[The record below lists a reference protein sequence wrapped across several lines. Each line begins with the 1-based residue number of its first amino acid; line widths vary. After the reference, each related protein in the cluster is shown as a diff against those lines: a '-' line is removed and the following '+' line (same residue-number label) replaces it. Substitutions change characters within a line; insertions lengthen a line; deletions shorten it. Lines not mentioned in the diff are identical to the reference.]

1 MAWPKARPPCTGAT
15 SSPPWGR
22 KPATYDLIVSNPPY
36 VNAESVAALP
46 PEYRHEPALAL
57 GSGDGWPGR
66 DPHHSARRRPP
77 PEPGRP
83 PCGGAME
90 SVMEQIDIFVA
101 SLTSFWTQLASFIP
115 QLLGA
120 IIALV
125 LGWMLAKVA
134 RSGVMRVLTLLK
146 FDRATEKSGLEAF
159 MKHAELD
166 ISVASVIGNL
176 VYWLIILVMIVT
188 VANSLGLQMVADL
201 FNKVVLYI
209 PNVIVAILVLVFG
222 TILARFINRLVFAWL
237 NNMEF
242 DGALTVS
249 TFSEYAMMV
258 FVFFIAMEQLQIAN
272 ELLTAAFII
281 AFGAIGLAFA
291 IAFGLGA
298 KDWAAKVIERL
309 VEKKHHN

>member
-1 MAWPKARPPCTGAT
+1 MQQ
-15 SSPPWGR
+15 
-22 KPATYDLIVSNPPY
+22 L
-36 VNAESVAALP
+36 
-46 PEYRHEPALAL
+46 
-57 GSGDGWPGR
+57 
-66 DPHHSARRRPP
+66 
-77 PEPGRP
+77 
-83 PCGGAME
+83 
-90 SVMEQIDIFVA
+90 DIFVA
-101 SLTSFWTQLASFIP
+101 SLTSFWTELASFIP

-134 RSGVMRVLTLLK
+134 RSGVMRLLTLLK
-146 FDRATEKSGLEAF
+146 FDKATEKSGLEAF

-166 ISVASVIGNL
+166 LSVGSVIGNL

-188 VANSLGLQMVADL
+188 VANSLGLSMVADL

-242 DGALTVS
+242 EGALTVS
-249 TFSEYAMMV
+249 TFSEYAMLV
-258 FVFFIAMEQLQIAN
+258 FVFFMALEQLQIAN

-281 AFGAIGLAFA
+281 SFGAVGLAFA

-298 KDWAAKVIERL
+298 KDWAAKVIEKVMEQKR
-309 VEKKHHN
+309 HG

>member
-1 MAWPKARPPCTGAT
+1 MQQ
-15 SSPPWGR
+15 
-22 KPATYDLIVSNPPY
+22 L
-36 VNAESVAALP
+36 
-46 PEYRHEPALAL
+46 
-57 GSGDGWPGR
+57 
-66 DPHHSARRRPP
+66 
-77 PEPGRP
+77 
-83 PCGGAME
+83 
-90 SVMEQIDIFVA
+90 DIFVA
-101 SLTSFWTQLASFIP
+101 SLTSFWTELASFIP

-134 RSGVMRVLTLLK
+134 RSGVMRLLTLLK
-146 FDRATEKSGLEAF
+146 FDKATEKSGLEAF

-166 ISVASVIGNL
+166 LSVGSVIGNL

-188 VANSLGLQMVADL
+188 VANSLGLSMVADL

-242 DGALTVS
+242 EGALTVS
-249 TFSEYAMMV
+249 TFSEYAMLV
-258 FVFFIAMEQLQIAN
+258 FVFFMALEQLQIAN

-281 AFGAIGLAFA
+281 SFGAVGLAFA

-298 KDWAAKVIERL
+298 RDWAAKVVDKVMDQKR
-309 VEKKHHN
+309 HG

>member
-1 MAWPKARPPCTGAT
+1 
-15 SSPPWGR
+15 
-22 KPATYDLIVSNPPY
+22 
-36 VNAESVAALP
+36 
-46 PEYRHEPALAL
+46 
-57 GSGDGWPGR
+57 
-66 DPHHSARRRPP
+66 
-77 PEPGRP
+77 
-83 PCGGAME
+83 ME
-90 SVMEQIDIFVA
+90 NVMEQVDIFVA
-101 SLTSFWTQLASFIP
+101 SLTTFWTQLASFVP
-115 QLLGA
+115 QL
-120 IIALV
+120 IAAL
-125 LGWMLAKVA
+125 LLLFIGWILAKLA
-134 RSGVMRVLTLLK
+134 RSGVRRLLTAMK
-146 FDRATEKSGLEAF
+146 FDKITEKSGLEAF
-159 MKHAELD
+159 MQHAELEL
-166 ISVASVIGNL
+166 SLAGVIGNL

-281 AFGAIGLAFA
+281 AFGAVGLAFA
-291 IAFGLGA
+291 IAFGMGA
-298 KDWAAKVIERL
+298 KDWAGRVIEKITDS
-309 VEKKHHN
+309 KK

>member
-1 MAWPKARPPCTGAT
+1 
-15 SSPPWGR
+15 
-22 KPATYDLIVSNPPY
+22 
-36 VNAESVAALP
+36 
-46 PEYRHEPALAL
+46 
-57 GSGDGWPGR
+57 
-66 DPHHSARRRPP
+66 
-77 PEPGRP
+77 
-83 PCGGAME
+83 
-90 SVMEQIDIFVA
+90 MEQQFDIIVA
-101 SLTSFWTQLASFIP
+101 SLTSFWRQLASFVP
-115 QLLGA
+115 QL
-120 IIALV
+120 IAAVVLLL
-125 LGWMLAKVA
+125 LGWLLARLA
-134 RSGVMRVLTLLK
+134 RSGIMRLLTMLK

-159 MKHAELD
+159 MKHADLD
-166 ISVASVIGNL
+166 VSVASVIGSL

-258 FVFFIAMEQLQIAN
+258 FVFFMAMEQLQIAN

-281 AFGAIGLAFA
+281 GFGAIGLAFA

-298 KDWAAKVIERL
+298 RDWAAKVVEQL
-309 VEKKHHN
+309 VNGGKRKD